1 MYVVGS
7 DLKKKKKKSS
17 KKKVSDQFRER
28 ERDLR
33 QSLNMKA
40 WQEGSSEKHLK
51 CLDSAFHAF
60 MFMD

>member
-1 MYVVGS
+1 MWLEVI
-7 DLKKKKKKSS
+7 KKKKKR
-17 KKKVSDQFRER
+17 VSDQFRER